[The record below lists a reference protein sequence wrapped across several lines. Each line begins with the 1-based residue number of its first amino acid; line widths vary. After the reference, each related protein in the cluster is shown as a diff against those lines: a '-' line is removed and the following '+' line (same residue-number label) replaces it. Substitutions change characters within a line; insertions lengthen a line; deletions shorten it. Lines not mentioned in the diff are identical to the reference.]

1 MALTARR
8 ALGYTGVAVLAIF
21 VVGQFI
27 PVAKTN
33 PPSDPALH
41 FNRVANP
48 PPAVRATLDRAC
60 RDCHTH
66 DTTWP
71 WYSKVAPAS
80 WLLASD
86 VKEGRGHLN
95 LSEWGKL
102 DPKRAARKLDEM
114 CEELTSGAMPPE
126 IYTLMHPEAKVT
138 PSEVQALCGWVKAAK

>member
-8 ALGYTGVAVLAIF
+8 VAGYSALAILVLLVAV
-21 VVGQFI
+21 QFL
-27 PVAKTN
+27 PVDKTN
-33 PPSDPALH
+33 PPSDPRLH
-41 FNRVANP
+41 FDQLLNP
-48 PPAVRATLDRAC
+48 PPNVKASLDRAC

-80 WLLASD
+80 LLLASD
-86 VKEGRGHLN
+86 VKEGREHLN

-114 CEELTSGAMPPE
+114 CEELTSDAMPPG
-126 IYTLMHPEAKVT
+126 IYRVMHRDAKLTPEETRAF
-138 PSEVQALCGWVKAAK
+138 CGWAKSVK